1 MISRNGE
8 DPTAEKSV
16 LRKLKPGPGLSR
28 QEVSL
33 DQKARLRIALSDLA
47 AEHGYDSITVR
58 ALIRRANI
66 STSTFYI
73 HYESVEDCLASL
85 VASTIRGVTVD
96 IRQGHKIGGDA
107 ITGLRTAL
115 CLLMERLA
123 QEPRIAQTVF
133 IESAAA
139 GPRVRE
145 SLDGALDELETL
157 LVRTLAAAPRP
168 AAGTTQLAVGLL
180 AGVFGVIRRT
190 TLAAR
195 VDELPGLADE
205 LTDWMLSVAHEE
217 VVTFFGQR
225 SRLKGGSVGERLPR
239 LGVAPATRES
249 AADALDRAVTT
260 TARLAATEGFA
271 ALTSARIRKDA
282 GLSRHEF
289 DQHFASV
296 EDCYLAAVER
306 VAWSAS
312 TAAQL
317 YAAEASSWEGWICKV
332 VAATCSFI
340 VADPDLARLVL
351 VGITAPGNRGLIRRE
366 QFIGRVAAHVR
377 AGAPVER
384 RPSELAAVASICAIW
399 RIAEREVAARRTSQL
414 SRVAPVFVYIILAA
428 RRTPDKSRRKPAE
441 AGFGTKDTLTSSC
454 VSAG

>member
-1 MISRNGE
+1 MTSRNGE
-8 DPTAEKSV
+8 APAAEKLV

-47 AEHGYDSITVR
+47 AERGYDSITVR
-58 ALIRRANI
+58 ALIRRASI

-73 HYESVEDCLASL
+73 HYESVEDCLANI
-85 VASTIRGVTVD
+85 VESTIRGVTID
-96 IRQGHKIGGDA
+96 IRQGHKIAGDA
-107 ITGLRTAL
+107 ITGLRNAL
-115 CLLMERLA
+115 GLLMERLA
-123 QEPRIAQTVF
+123 QEPRIARTVF

-145 SLDGALDELETL
+145 NLNVVLDELETL
-157 LVRTLAAAPRP
+157 LVRTLAVAPRP
-168 AAGTTQLAVGLL
+168 AAGTTQLAVGLV
-180 AGVFGVIRRT
+180 AGIFGVIRRT
-190 TLAAR
+190 TLAGR

-205 LTDWMLSVAHEE
+205 VTDWMLSVAHEE

-225 SRLKGGSVGERLPR
+225 LRLKDGSVGERLPR

-249 AADALDRAVTT
+249 VADAFNRAVTT
-260 TARLAATEGFA
+260 TARLAAADGFA
-271 ALTSARIRKDA
+271 ELTSARIRKDA

-306 VAWSAS
+306 VAWRAS

-317 YAAEASSWEGWICKV
+317 YAADASGWEGWICKAM
-332 VAATCSFI
+332 AAICSFI
-340 VADPDLARLVL
+340 VANPDLARLVL
-351 VGITAPGNRGLIRRE
+351 VDITAPGKRGLIRRE
-366 QFIGRVAAHVR
+366 ELIGRVAAHVR
-377 AGAPVER
+377 AAAPAER

-414 SRVAPVFVYIILAA
+414 SHVAVVFVYIILAA
-428 RRTPDKSRRKPAE
+428 RRPPEKSRRKLAE
-441 AGFGTKDTLTSSC
+441 ASLGTNDALTSSC
-454 VSAG
+454 VSTG